1 MEKIKKIKKL
11 LTRFNLDGYIIP
23 KNDEFFNEYV
33 PKNKDNLRFISNF
46 SGSSGFAL
54 ILKKKNYIFVDGR
67 YTLQA
72 KIESGQEFRV
82 ITFPKKLPKDILKKK
97 NIKIGY
103 DPRLHTERS
112 MSYFFQKTKCNL
124 IAVKKNFVDIIKG
137 ITKTEIKKKFY
148 LLPDSTVGEN
158 FRKKIIKVSNIL
170 KKRKTDMLFVSASEN
185 IAWLLNIRGDDSKFS
200 PIPNGY
206 LTIDSKMKINFFCD
220 LRKITKKIKEKL
232 ENINIQEIK
241 NIDKFLNSITSKKIQ
256 IDENSCSILFK
267 NIIKANNTIVKSED
281 PIYLFKSVKNKI
293 EIKNTIKSHILD
305 GVALTKFLFWLKK
318 NFNKIKITEIDAE
331 KKLLRFRKN
340 NKSFKFLSFPTISGS
355 GPNGAIIHYKASK
368 ISNRILKE
376 KDIYLVDSGGQYNF
390 GTTDVTRTI
399 SLNNNNQRIKNI
411 FTRVLK
417 GHISVANFKINKNT
431 TGSNIDI
438 AARKSLNQVN
448 LDYAHGTGHGVG
460 YFLNV
465 HEGPHAIS
473 RYNKIKFKEGVIVSN
488 EPGYYEKGKFGIR
501 IENLILVKK
510 TKKIL
515 NFENLTMV
523 PIDKSLIEK
532 KLLTA
537 NEISWLDN
545 YHAKVLNNL
554 KNFMNQSEL
563 KELQTS
569 CLNI

>member
-103 DPRLHTERS
+103 DPRLHTERA

>member
-1 MEKIKKIKKL
+1 
-11 LTRFNLDGYIIP
+11 
-23 KNDEFFNEYV
+23 
-33 PKNKDNLRFISNF
+33 
-46 SGSSGFAL
+46 
-54 ILKKKNYIFVDGR
+54 
-67 YTLQA
+67 
-72 KIESGQEFRV
+72 
-82 ITFPKKLPKDILKKK
+82 
-97 NIKIGY
+97 
-103 DPRLHTERS
+103 

-305 GVALTKFLFWLKK
+305 GVALTKFIFWLKK

-355 GPNGAIIHYKASK
+355 GPNGAIIHNKASK

-411 FTRVLK
+411 FTRV
-417 GHISVANFKINKNT
+417 
-431 TGSNIDI
+431 
-438 AARKSLNQVN
+438 
-448 LDYAHGTGHGVG
+448 
-460 YFLNV
+460 
-465 HEGPHAIS
+465 
-473 RYNKIKFKEGVIVSN
+473 
-488 EPGYYEKGKFGIR
+488 
-501 IENLILVKK
+501 
-510 TKKIL
+510 
-515 NFENLTMV
+515 
-523 PIDKSLIEK
+523 
-532 KLLTA
+532 
-537 NEISWLDN
+537 
-545 YHAKVLNNL
+545 
-554 KNFMNQSEL
+554 
-563 KELQTS
+563 
-569 CLNI
+569 